1 MSNGNTAKDNVLS
14 HIKITHLTPSNYI
27 DINTNKVTDRS
38 NYNSL
43 KQICIITEDKG
54 NGYQFVLSYILQNYP
69 EISGIAIGAVGK
81 DSFRYILEEYD
92 NYDAYVFVID
102 RGISDV
108 DFNRLKKT
116 LEAFKNSKR
125 NTPMYI
131 FQPKCMEEVCI
142 SFYRLNEYIDL
153 NKAAEAVELHYEL
166 EKLLTG
172 NIADIDYSKYKTLQ
186 YSTDEKVCEKLI
198 FDLTKG
204 TPFKCYH
211 GQKKIKG
218 VQEHIP
224 AYVSP
229 CWRCPCCTV
238 KDYDKN
244 GYVNTNDCKHPNI
257 EYNKMDYIAQHS
269 LLCGLTY
276 IIDKICGFHSH
287 SKKYWN
293 NLAKSYFNQL
303 VREL

>member
-1 MSNGNTAKDNVLS
+1 MSTFHRVESHPINPTVNLRNQSVLIS
-14 HIKITHLTPSNYI
+14 FAYFHFFGII
-27 DINTNKVTDRS
+27 
-38 NYNSL
+38 NSL

-69 EISGIAIGAVGK
+69 EMSGIAIGAVGK
-81 DSFRYILEEYD
+81 DIFRYILEEFD

-108 DFNRLKKT
+108 DFNRLKNT

-198 FDLTKG
+198 FELTEG
-204 TPFKCYH
+204 TLLNAIMAKRKSREYKNVYRLMYLLVGDVH
-211 GQKKIKG
+211 A
-218 VQEHIP
+218 VQ
-224 AYVSP
+224 
-229 CWRCPCCTV
+229 
-238 KDYDKN
+238 
-244 GYVNTNDCKHPNI
+244 
-257 EYNKMDYIAQHS
+257 
-269 LLCGLTY
+269 
-276 IIDKICGFHSH
+276 
-287 SKKYWN
+287 
-293 NLAKSYFNQL
+293 
-303 VREL
+303 